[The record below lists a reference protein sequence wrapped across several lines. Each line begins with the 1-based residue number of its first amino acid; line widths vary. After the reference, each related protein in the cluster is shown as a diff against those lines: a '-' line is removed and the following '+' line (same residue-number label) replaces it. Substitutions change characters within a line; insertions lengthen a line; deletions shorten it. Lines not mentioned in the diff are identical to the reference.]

1 MKSTKGMNKIVKG
14 MLALA
19 LVAFSLTLTTQAYA
33 QDIPEPAPA
42 PAPEESAPAP
52 EPQPAPAPEA
62 PSEGVQQIEA
72 ALSELDAEIAE
83 LSGVTEV
90 APENVE
96 VVAVSDLIGDADPNG
111 VSEAVMAKSDQ
122 VTALRE
128 ALGAHAAVA
137 TALEAAG
144 ASVDQVIAA
153 RVEDGSK
160 IVLYYQ

>member
-19 LVAFSLTLTTQAYA
+19 LVAFSLTLTTQAFA
-33 QDIPEPAPA
+33 QDIPEPA

-52 EPQPAPAPEA
+52 EALPAPAPEA

-83 LSGVTEV
+83 LSGMTEV

-137 TALEAAG
+137 SALEAAG